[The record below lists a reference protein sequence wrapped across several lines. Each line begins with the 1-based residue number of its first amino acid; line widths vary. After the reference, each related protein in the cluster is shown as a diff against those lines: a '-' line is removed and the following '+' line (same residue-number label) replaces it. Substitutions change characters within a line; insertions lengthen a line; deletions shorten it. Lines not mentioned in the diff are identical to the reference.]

1 MFRSDQQSPDSGLL
15 PPIAEPDFRAILDA
29 AIGVF
34 SLGPHTAHGPRH
46 WLRVEQFGLRLAPL
60 TGADLTVVRLFAR
73 LHDCRRLN
81 EDSDPLH
88 GARAA
93 EFAKQLRPT
102 LIRIA
107 DPQFTLLE
115 TALRRHN
122 DGDITADPTIG
133 TCWDAD
139 RLDLP
144 RVGITPHPLLLSTSA
159 ARELAAAE
167 LE

>member
-1 MFRSDQQSPDSGLL
+1 M
-15 PPIAEPDFRAILDA
+15 AEPDFQAILDA

-34 SLGPHTAHGPRH
+34 SLGQPTAHGPGH

-60 TGADLTVVRLFAR
+60 TGADVTVVRLFAR
-73 LHDCRRLN
+73 LHDCRRQN

-102 LIRIA
+102 LLRIT
-107 DPQFTLLE
+107 DPQFALLD
-115 TALRRHN
+115 TALRRHTA
-122 DGDITADPTIG
+122 GDVTTDPTIG

-144 RVGITPHPLLLSTSA
+144 RVGIRPHPLLLSTRA
-159 ARELAAAE
+159 AREVAATIDAGF
-167 LE
+167 